1 MSNNDPKQFSS
12 KKNFNLNYENISS
25 SSNSD
30 DDDNPINLSETKN
43 GILKA
48 FDDHIN
54 KNKEEIKQMTL
65 IKQKKNE
72 IYKLAKD
79 LKLDIKNLDLAIN
92 EIVKKQHNDY
102 LNTFSSFMDSIRKE
116 LTQKLEEMERQ
127 AEEKKKANDIRLIKC
142 ERDFFRMEAVRLN
155 GICKSFKE
163 KIDELSFRNKLI
175 SDELNTLK
183 IKWKES
189 ENINKQLLFE
199 LESNIQSYKE
209 LEEKFNN
216 MKDLFDKK
224 NINNKFK
231 TDKSASIEENKYIY
245 NSERKEGNK
254 SNNLLESEI
263 KELEEF
269 RALDPL
275 SKEKKILE
283 INEKMKKYKT
293 EAKVFKDKAHKAL
306 AELNKIYLEK
316 NKYEGIFQN
325 CVEET
330 KKIIFNRRVKENKGF
345 KIKNRTGIGK
355 YDCKVNLSTKFEDFL
370 PSDKLNTLE
379 NFLFNDEVFNLVKEI
394 IFSKPKNKTRNIE
407 NTKNYISSF
416 KYFEPDWKMKEIVEN
431 ANESGENIVPKMP
444 LINHGR
450 SNSVLDKKNSSI
462 INNGNHGR
470 LLNIIEKNGFGST
483 SRLSVDLKVA

>member
-1 MSNNDPKQFSS
+1 MSNNDQNQLSN
-12 KKNFNLNYENISS
+12 KKNFNLKYENISS

-30 DDDNPINLSETKN
+30 DEDNPINLSETKN

-48 FDDHIN
+48 FDDRIN
-54 KNKEEIKQMTL
+54 KNKEEFKQTTL
-65 IKQKKNE
+65 LKQKKNE

-224 NINNKFK
+224 NMPKFK
-231 TDKSASIEENKYIY
+231 VDKSASIEDNLMI
-245 NSERKEGNK
+245 SEG
-254 SNNLLESEI
+254 
-263 KELEEF
+263 
-269 RALDPL
+269 
-275 SKEKKILE
+275 
-283 INEKMKKYKT
+283 
-293 EAKVFKDKAHKAL
+293 
-306 AELNKIYLEK
+306 
-316 NKYEGIFQN
+316 
-325 CVEET
+325 
-330 KKIIFNRRVKENKGF
+330 
-345 KIKNRTGIGK
+345 
-355 YDCKVNLSTKFEDFL
+355 
-370 PSDKLNTLE
+370 
-379 NFLFNDEVFNLVKEI
+379 
-394 IFSKPKNKTRNIE
+394 
-407 NTKNYISSF
+407 
-416 KYFEPDWKMKEIVEN
+416 
-431 ANESGENIVPKMP
+431 
-444 LINHGR
+444 
-450 SNSVLDKKNSSI
+450 
-462 INNGNHGR
+462 
-470 LLNIIEKNGFGST
+470 
-483 SRLSVDLKVA
+483 